1 MRLPRKSAK
10 TKTFGLVKCEL
21 ITRTKKKYIQLS
33 DDEKAFVDNI
43 NKQLKLKTINELDAE
58 KRLRDYADGVNSRQK
73 TGEVAFNKSIACEYN
88 QKILAKFITDRLSKR
103 ELVDE
108 NSFTSDYTRAV
119 AALADTHIDS
129 GVDSIKAR
137 LKHLQTRKLK
147 RTYARLNEIRKWI
160 GIDDR
165 LTSNKVEI
173 TEIEH
178 ITEEELAKLL
188 VEITESGVRSAVAT
202 LFATGLRLGELLG
215 LRQEDLRGDVI
226 SVQRQRRKTGEV
238 ALPKRGKTGRVL
250 ILDSYIDDVKQFIQ
264 IKDKQNLRAKM
275 QAEVTNAGKKTLGRH
290 IHVHDLRH
298 SHAIHLLSMGASLTQ
313 VSQQLRNRIEVCQKY
328 YTGFAHTDETVEL
341 LKKTIKTK

>member
-10 TKTFGLVKCEL
+10 TKSFGLVKCEL

-43 NKQLKLKTINELDAE
+43 NKQLKLKTISELDAE
-58 KRLRDYADGVNSRQK
+58 KRLRDYVEGVNSKQK

-108 NSFTSDYTRAV
+108 NSFTSDYSRAV
-119 AALADTHIDS
+119 ALLADTHIDAS
-129 GVDSIKAR
+129 VESIKTR
-137 LKHLQTRKLK
+137 LKQLPTRKLK
-147 RTYARLNEIRKWI
+147 RTYARLNEIRRWL
-160 GIDDR
+160 GTEDR
-165 LTSNKVEI
+165 LSSNKIEV

-178 ITEEELAKLL
+178 ITEKELTSLL
-188 VEITESGVRSAVAT
+188 SEITEPEIRSAVAT

-215 LRQEDLRGDVI
+215 LKPEDLRGDVI
-226 SVQRQRRKTGEV
+226 SVQRQKRKTGEV

-250 ILDSYIDDVKQFIQ
+250 ILDNYINEVKQFVQ
-264 IKDKQNLRAKM
+264 IKDKQKLRAKI
-275 QAEVTNAGKKTLGRH
+275 QAEVTNAGKKALGRH
-290 IHVHDLRH
+290 IHVHDFRH

-341 LKKTIKTK
+341 LKKTIGPK